1 MTERK
6 KYTPQ
11 FKADAVELV
20 ITSGRPIAQC
30 AVDLGINEG
39 NRRFVRGKSE
49 RWSRVVGC
57 ATRYLLRSTACQL
70 SPAARGPRGGF
81 RTAMAYARCRRP
93 GHRSSLNIISVPQR

>member
-39 NRRFVRGKSE
+39 TLGNWVREWRDEHPEHGQE
-49 RWSRVVGC
+49 N
-57 ATRYLLRSTACQL
+57 
-70 SPAARGPRGGF
+70 RGPVEWAKFQAVQAENAELKRENEFLGKVSAFFAAKG
-81 RTAMAYARCRRP
+81 R
-93 GHRSSLNIISVPQR
+93 